1 MTKKIFFILIII
13 FFSSN
18 AFSTNIRV
26 LDFQQIIENNT
37 NLLLLYEKIDKDQE
51 VHKVKFN
58 NEELYLE
65 KEFQRIDKLNL
76 ILEASELQKEIE
88 NYNLKLNDFNEKIN
102 KFNSHYDK
110 QINNFKNNII
120 NIILDVLKKYSED
133 NKIDLIL
140 DTNNYILSSNS
151 INITNLIKNEVNN
164 KKIDISFEKY
174 K

>member
-1 MTKKIFFILIII
+1 MTKKFFFILIII

-37 NLLLLYEKIDKDQE
+37 NLLLLYEKIEKDQE

-120 NIILDVLKKYSED
+120 NIILDVLKRYSED
-133 NKIDLIL
+133 NNIDLIL
-140 DTNNYILSSNS
+140 DSNNYILSSNS
-151 INITNLIKNEVNN
+151 INITNLIKDKVNKQQIEIN
-164 KKIDISFEKY
+164 FEKY
-174 K
+174 Q